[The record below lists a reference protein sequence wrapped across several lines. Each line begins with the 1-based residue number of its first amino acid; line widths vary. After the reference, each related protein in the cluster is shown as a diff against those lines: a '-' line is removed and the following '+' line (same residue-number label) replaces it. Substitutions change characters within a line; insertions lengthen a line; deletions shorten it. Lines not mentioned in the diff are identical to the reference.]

1 MKEKIEK
8 FLEKRLNDLEKDFKN
23 DDYDELILNDNFA
36 LWTMLDEDEDGGFVF
51 IELLGKDED
60 DFHYEDIMISMTLD
74 SVEMIDDY
82 AEYIIKKMNEIMEEE
97 KEYREKLEREKTE
110 A

>member
-8 FLEKRLNDLEKDFKN
+8 FLEKRLNDLENNHNSNEDEMMIL
-23 DDYDELILNDNFA
+23 DDYFA
-36 LWTMLDEDEDGGFVF
+36 LWTMFDKDEEGSFVF

-60 DFHYEDIMISMTLD
+60 DFHYEDIMINFTID

-82 AEYIIKKMNEIMEEE
+82 AKYIINKMNEIMEEE
-97 KEYREKLEREKTE
+97 KEYREKLERESE
-110 A
+110 

>member
-8 FLEKRLNDLEKDFKN
+8 FLEKRLNDLEKDFKS
-23 DDYDELILNDNFA
+23 DEYAELILNDNFA
-36 LWTMLDEDEDGGFVF
+36 LRTMLDEDEDGSFVF

-60 DFHYEDIMISMTLD
+60 DFHYEDVMVSMTLD

-97 KEYREKLEREKTE
+97 KEYKEKLEREKTE

>member
-1 MKEKIEK
+1 MARDE
-8 FLEKRLNDLEKDFKN
+8 
-23 DDYDELILNDNFA
+23 YDELILNDNFA
-36 LWTMLDEDEDGGFVF
+36 LWTMFDEDGEGSFVLF

-60 DFHYEDIMISMTLD
+60 DFHYEDIMVSMTLD

-97 KEYREKLEREKTE
+97 KAYKEKLERE